1 MKQRI
6 RKKYWRLI
14 EEFSKHRVNTKY
26 KLLREFMS
34 FVQDEEYDLSDII
47 YAKQMFTQTPY
58 YLSKTRSTRN
68 VYRAEL
74 NKFVAFVYQYEEQQM
89 FPEHHTEVVVT
100 PVMKEEPVTEEE
112 PVVEEKTLEQEIGE
126 ANGEY
131 KEFLRKYME
140 WRGKE

>member
-1 MKQRI
+1 M
-6 RKKYWRLI
+6 
-14 EEFSKHRVNTKY
+14 H
-26 KLLREFMS
+26 
-34 FVQDEEYDLSDII
+34 FVEDEEYDLSDSI

-89 FPEHHTEVVVT
+89 FPEHHVEVVV
-100 PVMKEEPVTEEE
+100 PVEKKEVAVTEEVTGNE
-112 PVVEEKTLEQEIGE
+112 KSIEEEINE
-126 ANGEY
+126 AKGEY
-131 KEFLRKYME
+131 KEFLQKYQE

>member
-1 MKQRI
+1 MKPRI
-6 RKKYWRLI
+6 RKKYQRLI
-14 EEFSKHRVNTKY
+14 IEFSKHRVNTKY

-34 FVQDEEYDLSDII
+34 FVQEEEYDLSDII
-47 YAKQMFTQTPY
+47 LAKQMFTQTPY
-58 YLSKTRSTRN
+58 YMSKTESTQT

-89 FPEHHTEVVVT
+89 FPEHHVEVVV
-100 PVMKEEPVTEEE
+100 PVEKKEVAVTEE
-112 PVVEEKTLEQEIGE
+112 VTGEEKSIEEEINE

-131 KEFLRKYME
+131 KEFLRKYQE

>member
-6 RKKYWRLI
+6 RRKYLRLI
-14 EEFSKHRVNTKY
+14 IEFSKHRVNTKY

-34 FVQDEEYDLSDII
+34 FVQEEEYDLSDII
-47 YAKQMFTQTPY
+47 LAKQMFTQTSY
-58 YLSKTRSTRN
+58 FLSKTRSTQT

-89 FPEHHTEVVVT
+89 FPEHHVEVVV
-100 PVMKEEPVTEEE
+100 PVEKKEQPVTEEE
-112 PVVEEKTLEQEIGE
+112 VREKSIEEEIRE

-131 KEFLRKYME
+131 KEFLRKYQE
-140 WRGKE
+140 WSGKE